1 MPDAP
6 YSRRRRILSPDATD
20 RRTDGLLR
28 GGSGFTLLLPL
39 ILIVGMI
46 WFMSRTQRKQRQRQ
60 AETVA
65 SLAPGTKVVTTS
77 GLVGIVEE
85 TDDEYVTLEISDG
98 VLVQVVKAAIGRVIP
113 DEVAHEETPDE
124 PEVEEKDEADEPVA
138 EEEPAKDPVDVP
150 DAVATSPATRPMA
163 RCRTRRSCR
172 RRTPRTDLPV
182 LAACGAPPGVHQTMR
197 RAQKH
202 KG

>member
-1 MPDAP
+1 MQLIAVPMA
-6 YSRRRRILSPDATD
+6 SS
-20 RRTDGLLR
+20 G

-60 AETVA
+60 ADTVA
-65 SLAPGTKVVTTS
+65 SLTPGTKVITTS

-85 TDDEYVTLEISDG
+85 TDDEYVTLEISEG

-113 DEVAHEETPDE
+113 EEVAHEETPDE
-124 PEVEEKDEADEPVA
+124 PEVEEKADADEPVA

-150 DAVATSPATRPMA
+150 DAGRDKAGEKADGKVQDAPK
-163 RCRTRRSCR
+163 
-172 RRTPRTDLPV
+172 LP
-182 LAACGAPPGVHQTMR
+182 PTHTEN
-197 RAQKH
+197 
-202 KG
+202 